1 MYLTALA
8 YDRSAVSSVPIGDPS
23 SESRC
28 RQGDNVCVL
37 QCQPT
42 ALLCASSSA
51 QGGYMALSVIYFQ
64 NMQKLEL
71 TTLREGRV
79 SVGPIVYCRK

>member
-8 YDRSAVSSVPIGDPS
+8 YDRSAVSSVPIGDQA
-23 SESRC
+23 RN
-28 RQGDNVCVL
+28 RGDARGTMCVF

-42 ALLCASSSA
+42 ALLRASSSA